1 MGKRKASMLDMKKES
16 GSKNRIVYRIAS
28 QNLLGIRNALLT
40 KTRGTA
46 MIHSYF
52 LGYFPKGLRMDDTR
66 NGSLVS
72 VKGGEAANYAI
83 GKVQARGI
91 LFVAH
96 GDIVYEGMVVGLA
109 NKMDDIEVNVSKE
122 KQLTNNRSAGEGVSV
137 SVTPATK
144 LTLEQSLDF
153 INDDE
158 LLEITPISLRIRKR
172 VLQSTLRKVN
182 DRRLRQIRE
191 SQQQQS

>member
-1 MGKRKASMLDMKKES
+1 
-16 GSKNRIVYRIAS
+16 
-28 QNLLGIRNALLT
+28 
-40 KTRGTA
+40 
-46 MIHSYF
+46 
-52 LGYFPKGLRMDDTR
+52 MDDTR

-72 VKGGEAANYAI
+72 VKGGTAANYAI
-83 GKVQARGI
+83 SKVQARGV
-91 LFVAH
+91 LFVKH
-96 GDIVYEGMVVGLA
+96 GEVVYEGMVVGMA

-122 KQLTNNRSAGEGVSV
+122 KQLTNNRSVGEGVSI
-137 SVTPATK
+137 SVTPSTT

-182 DRRLRQIRE
+182 DRRMRQIRE
-191 SQQQQS
+191 SQQQNNG